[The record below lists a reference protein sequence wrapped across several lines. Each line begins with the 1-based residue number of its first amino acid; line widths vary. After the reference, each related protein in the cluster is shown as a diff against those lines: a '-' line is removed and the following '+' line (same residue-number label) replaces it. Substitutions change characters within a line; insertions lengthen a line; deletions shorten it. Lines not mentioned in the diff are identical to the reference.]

1 MIFIK
6 IKREQL
12 LDIHQKK
19 ATATLFFANH
29 SSKTSV
35 KRIQRQEIRRFCV
48 IFGFMQKAIKYLLN
62 MKRLPIVITMVVA
75 GSFLA
80 FQTMG
85 TGTKNPPSKY
95 EQILKLV
102 GEMLSQAHYSP
113 QNINDAFSKKVFKKF
128 INELDQ
134 EKNMYLQSDMADLK
148 KYETKIDDEIKGSP
162 VEFFLAAGK
171 TFNIRMEEASLMCK
185 EILSKP
191 FDFTIDEDVI
201 LDGDKLDYASTNA
214 ERKDRWSKK
223 LKYMALERYTDLLDT
238 REKNKGKEGFVVK
251 TDEELEKDARDK
263 VQKAMDRT
271 FERYRFKFTDDDKF
285 NVFVNDITTTMDPH
299 SEFFP
304 PVDKRYFDEEMSGRF
319 FGIGASL
326 QYDDGNI
333 KVSSILT
340 GSPAWKSGE
349 LQPGDVIV
357 KVAQGKE
364 DPVDLTGFVVTD
376 AVKLIRGKKGT
387 EVKLTVKKQD
397 GTLKIVSLVRDEIV
411 QDETFARSAIVKNAT
426 SKIGY
431 IFLPEFYADFDHPNG
446 NRSYIDVAK
455 EVSKLK
461 EEKVDGIVIDLRNNG
476 GGSLYDVVQMAG
488 LFIDEG
494 PIVQVK
500 DRDNKASVLRDK
512 DRSVLY
518 SGPLAVMVNE
528 FSASASEIFAAAIQ
542 DYNRGIIIG
551 STSTYG
557 KGTVQRN
564 IGLDPETGFSMS
576 NSDLGT
582 VKLTLQKFYRIN
594 GGSTQLKGVSSDIVL
609 PDNLEYLKVR
619 EKDDPDALPW
629 DEISKASYTNWNA
642 GYDLKTIEKLSNQ
655 RLENDAAFKLIK
667 DNTDWLAKQNDKEYS
682 LQIDKYRKEQKM
694 IRATIR
700 QLETLTKL
708 NDPLNVTALSN
719 ETNRWA
725 EDKNKQDRFNQWLK
739 SLQKDIYLD
748 QAVKVVND
756 MIGQQNLAK
765 GKATEETKKAF

>member
-1 MIFIK
+1 MTGIKSNDENSESGRNYFIV
-6 IKREQL
+6 
-12 LDIHQKK
+12 
-19 ATATLFFANH
+19 H

-35 KRIQRQEIRRFCV
+35 NTLIRARNSLFLRY
-48 IFGFMQKAIKYLLN
+48 FYAMQNAIKYLLN
-62 MKRLPIVITMVVA
+62 MKRLPIEIMMVVA
-75 GSFLA
+75 GSFFA

-85 TGTKNPPSKY
+85 TGTKNPPNKY

-113 QNINDAFSKKVFKKF
+113 QNINDAFSKKVYKKY
-128 INELDQ
+128 ISDLDE
-134 EKNMYLQSDMADLK
+134 EKNIFLQADMDALK

-162 VEFFLAAGK
+162 VESFLTVAK
-171 TFNIRMEEASLMCK
+171 TFNSRMEEAAK
-185 EILSKP
+185 IYDEILSKP
-191 FDFTIDEDVI
+191 FDFTVDEEVI
-201 LDGDKLDYASTNA
+201 LDGDKLDFAASDA
-214 ERKDRWSKK
+214 ERKDRWRKK
-223 LKYMALERYTDLLDT
+223 LKYMTLERFTDLQDI
-238 REKNKGKEGFVVK
+238 REKNKGKEGFIVK

-263 VQKAMDRT
+263 VRRAMDRT
-271 FERYRFKFTDDDKF
+271 FERYRFKFNDDDKF
-285 NVFVNDITTTMDPH
+285 SIFVNAITTTMDPH
-299 SEFFP
+299 TEFFP

-357 KVAQGKE
+357 KVGQGKE
-364 DPVDLTGFVVTD
+364 DPVELTGFVVTD

-397 GTLKIVSLVRDEIV
+397 GTIKVVTLVRDEIV
-411 QDETFARSAIVKNAT
+411 QDETFARSAIVKNGT

-446 NRSYIDVAK
+446 NRSYVDVAK
-455 EVSKLK
+455 EVTKLK
-461 EEKVDGIVIDLRNNG
+461 DEKVDGIVIDLRNNG

-500 DRDNKASVLRDK
+500 DRDNKASVLKDK

-518 SGPLAVMVNE
+518 TGPLAVMVNE

-576 NSDLGT
+576 NADLGT
-582 VKLTLQKFYRIN
+582 IKLTLQKFYRIN

-629 DEISKASYTNWNA
+629 DEITKASYTNWMS
-642 GYDLKTIEKLSNQ
+642 GYDLKTIQKLSND
-655 RLENDAAFKLIK
+655 RLSNDVAFKLIK
-667 DNTDWLAKQNDKEYS
+667 ENTDWLSKQNDKQYS

-694 IRATIR
+694 IRATLR
-700 QLETLTKL
+700 QIDALTKL
-708 NDPLNVTALSN
+708 SGDLTVSPLSN
-719 ETNRWA
+719 ETDRWA
-725 EDKNKQDRFNQWLK
+725 DDKNKQERFNQWIK
-739 SLQKDIYLD
+739 GLQKDIYLD

-756 MIGQQNLAK
+756 IIGQQNLAK
-765 GKATEETKKAF
+765 AKTGEEPKKAF